1 MSNIGLTSS
10 TRNLTVIARNVTD
23 GFYYAGF
30 ITSGIIP
37 EEGSHRVIFYNIQPQ
52 DVPTNHVI
60 NIGGAVPWPTL
71 KIGDYVLV
79 GVRCRTSGLECYMPG
94 RVMSIPLDIRHENR
108 FYTVRLYTGRMTT
121 KPRRYIIKIG
131 KEMFDDILRYVA
143 NVRYKRLI
151 KYDSEP
157 NLRKRLLDRGQ
168 RGFSAL
174 RKKRGA
180 KRAVSAENIR
190 LKHQHH
196 HHHYYHHFYDH
207 PDKPW
212 SFPPPS
218 VPTPEISP
226 DNRPHPGPQPW
237 KLPVPVSPQ
246 KPKTYTQSVQVPS
259 RTSTP
264 AVPHYNHHPPKP
276 NGRTKP
282 VDRPFRKKPVK
293 CNEEVLARWSDD
305 GWYYFGM
312 VTEVDDG
319 SVKVL
324 DATGHE
330 EWIKQEDILLSEEN
344 QNDTI
349 KQYDKVI
356 ALHPRYVYSYAP
368 ATVLNVCNF
377 GYHVKFYDDTERR
390 LPGSEVYKIS
400 PRKYTEVVKYIKDQE
415 LKTSGRVLA
424 RDDVSGLYRHFVAE
438 TPDHQTQQI
447 VLKLPNNRDKNQM
460 AIHVFPQNG
469 RKRKFDRN
477 WKYVIGPLDPSC
489 TMYLPAEIVCR
500 RPLRLMFCN
509 GKKND
514 HVKLKQCFYI
524 SEDYYKN
531 ATRYF
536 FANNSNIIKN

>member
-207 PDKPW
+207 PDKRWDSRTSSLTSVPN
-212 SFPPPS
+212 SIDTSLTPS
-218 VPTPEISP
+218 VVTPP
-226 DNRPHPGPQPW
+226 D
-237 KLPVPVSPQ
+237 LDSYQ
-246 KPKTYTQSVQVPS
+246 KPRKNTPSPKVPS

-264 AVPHYNHHPPKP
+264 TRRHFSNRQP
-276 NGRTKP
+276 NLNDSKKS
-282 VDRPFRKKPVK
+282 VDKSFRKKPVK

-312 VTEVDDG
+312 VTEVDDV

-330 EWIKQEDILLSEEN
+330 EWINQEDILVSEEN
-344 QNDTI
+344 HNDTI
-349 KQYDKVI
+349 QQYDKVI
-356 ALHPRYVYSYAP
+356 ALHPKYVYSYAP
-368 ATVLNVCNF
+368 ATVLNVYNV
-377 GYHVKFYDDTERR
+377 GYRVQFYDDTERR
-390 LPGSEVYKIS
+390 LPRSEVYKIS
-400 PRKYTEVVKYIKDQE
+400 PRKYTEDIKYIKDQE

-424 RDDVSGLYRHFVAE
+424 RDDVNGLYRHFVAD

-447 VLKLPNNRDKNQM
+447 FLQLPNNRYKKQM

-477 WKYVIGPLDPSC
+477 WKYVIGPLDPAC
-489 TMYLPAEIVCR
+489 TTYLPAEIVCR

-509 GKKND
+509 GMQND
-514 HVKLKQCFYI
+514 HAKLKQCFYI

-536 FANNSNIIKN
+536 IANNSDMIWN